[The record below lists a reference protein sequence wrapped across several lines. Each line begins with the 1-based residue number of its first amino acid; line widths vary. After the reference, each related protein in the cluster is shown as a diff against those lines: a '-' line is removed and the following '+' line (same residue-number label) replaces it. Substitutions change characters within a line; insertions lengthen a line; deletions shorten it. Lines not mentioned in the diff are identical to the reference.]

1 MPLKLKTVPFIVLFI
16 YLLVINL
23 FGEKISS
30 DVQMYLSLVVLSINL
45 WVFRLLVINGEIQK
59 QRIKMFFMFILLSLV
74 LGIYS
79 YWKTF

>member
-59 QRIKMFFMFILLSLV
+59 QRIKMLFMFIFLSLV

>member
-59 QRIKMFFMFILLSLV
+59 QRIKMLFLFILLSLV

>member
-59 QRIKMFFMFILLSLV
+59 QRIKMLFMFILLSLV